1 MRHGRWSAIDR
12 QSWRGGAT
20 NHWILRSA
28 CPEQIWRD
36 IRMLHLLPLP
46 SLSEAIHSPMQ
57 GQPEALDIVSSVN
70 SGWNSVVWAL
80 HLHCKIYQWQVLVI
94 FYNFI
99 LA

>member
-1 MRHGRWSAIDR
+1 
-12 QSWRGGAT
+12 
-20 NHWILRSA
+20 
-28 CPEQIWRD
+28 
-36 IRMLHLLPLP
+36 MLHLLPLP